1 MLNSRYSNDLGFG
14 ENGRVD
20 RVDKV
25 LLVLPL
31 LPAADL
37 VSTISSLR
45 FGGEEIGILARPVLQ
60 YYGVYGLVM
69 LAISASIIFLVFM
82 KGVILI
88 RKLFITELKS
98 KWKTYI
104 LAIPVYWFFMLQGVY
119 VSTIIMNFLV
129 PIPLLLT
136 EPIVLRVVFVCT
148 YFVGVSAL
156 TMPQMKQLLHF

>member
-1 MLNSRYSNDLGFG
+1 LGFG
-14 ENGRVD
+14 EKGIVD

-37 VSTISSLR
+37 VSTVSSLR
-45 FGGEEIGILARPVLQ
+45 FGGEEIGILARPILQ
-60 YYGVYGLVM
+60 HYGIYGLVM
-69 LAISASIIFLVFM
+69 LTISASIMFLVFM
-82 KGVILI
+82 KGVIYI
-88 RKLFITELKS
+88 RKLFMAELKF

-104 LAIPVYWFFMLQGVY
+104 LAIPIYWFFMLQGVY

-136 EPIVLRVVFVCT
+136 EPIVLKVVFACT

-156 TMPQMKQLLHF
+156 TMPQMKNLLHF

>member
-1 MLNSRYSNDLGFG
+1 
-14 ENGRVD
+14 VD

-37 VSTISSLR
+37 VSTVSSLR

-60 YYGVYGLVM
+60 YYGVYGLGM
-69 LAISASIIFLVFM
+69 LAISASLMFLVFM
-82 KGVILI
+82 KGVIHI
-88 RKLFITELKS
+88 KKLFMAELKS
-98 KWKTYI
+98 KWKTDI
-104 LAIPVYWFFMLQGVY
+104 LAIPIYWFFMLQGVY

-129 PIPLLLT
+129 PISLLLT
-136 EPIVLRVVFVCT
+136 DPIILKVVLACT

-156 TMPQMKQLLHF
+156 TMPQMKQLLHFKFSEGS